1 MISCNSDMV
10 PFNSESLIKFKS
22 LAINGCVS
30 ISYADPKVIC
40 KNLEKSLFEFLEE
53 PSAIFEGIDTDARR
67 NWLVSP
73 NFSASGN
80 FEVMEYISEQNNLL
94 RFQISNSLN
103 LCIKHVV

>member
-10 PFNSESLIKFKS
+10 TFNSESVIKFKS
-22 LAINGCVS
+22 LAINSCVS
-30 ISYADPKVIC
+30 NSYADPKVIC

-53 PSAIFEGIDTDARR
+53 PSAI
-67 NWLVSP
+67 
-73 NFSASGN
+73 